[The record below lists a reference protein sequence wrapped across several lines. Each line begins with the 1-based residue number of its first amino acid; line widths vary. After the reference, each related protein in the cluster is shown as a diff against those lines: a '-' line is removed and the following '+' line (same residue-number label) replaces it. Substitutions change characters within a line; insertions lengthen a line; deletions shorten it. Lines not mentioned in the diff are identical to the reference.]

1 MLKMW
6 LVWRFNMKRTIRY
19 KTFETN
25 SSSYH
30 SITLNRQYR
39 AEEII
44 NQLDD
49 LIRELDTKADIYQA
63 LGLATDLASLLTKE
77 LEEYKGD

>member
-1 MLKMW
+1 
-6 LVWRFNMKRTIRY
+6 MKQTIRY

-63 LGLATDLASLLTKE
+63 LGLAADLASLLTKE